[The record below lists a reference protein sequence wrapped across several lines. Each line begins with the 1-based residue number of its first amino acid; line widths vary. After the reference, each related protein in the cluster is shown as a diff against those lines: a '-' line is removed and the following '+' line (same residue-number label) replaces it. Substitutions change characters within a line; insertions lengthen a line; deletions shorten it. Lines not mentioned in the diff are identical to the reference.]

1 MQLLHHCPPGQAAAP
16 GCSGES
22 CSTFESGFKFIFFQV
37 NLEVMQSKKKSG
49 IFFFVYCATIKTFL
63 VKAVMRFVNPSSSD
77 LNLGLLNILDAPL
90 PPDAVRPPRP
100 PGPLVRVLGYD
111 ATTHQHPPV

>member
-49 IFFFVYCATIKTFL
+49 IFFLCTVQQLKHFW
-63 VKAVMRFVNPSSSD
+63 
-77 LNLGLLNILDAPL
+77 
-90 PPDAVRPPRP
+90 
-100 PGPLVRVLGYD
+100 
-111 ATTHQHPPV
+111 